1 MTPCNA
7 ATAAAAHPTSGIFA
21 ALAATLYFR
30 SKGVQPRF
38 VPHEVYRSVAL
49 PDLQLQVRAHA
60 VVCCGG
66 GATYMCSSSSSNSS
80 TISSIG
86 SHLNLV
92 ANVLQRSTS
101 RTRCLCAVQVLQL
114 FTRSTTL

>member
-7 ATAAAAHPTSGIFA
+7 ATAAAAHPTPGIFA

-30 SKGVQPRF
+30 SKGVQPRY

-60 VVCCGG
+60 VHGCSAIV
-66 GATYMCSSSSSNSS
+66 AVAAPQTYMCTGGGTHVYVQQQQQQQQQSGRYLELGSN
-80 TISSIG
+80 
-86 SHLNLV
+86 LLQQNMRENLR
-92 ANVLQRSTS
+92 L
-101 RTRCLCAVQVLQL
+101 
-114 FTRSTTL
+114 